1 MMVRED
7 FIRHSVNKLY
17 TYLEDGISFFSREA
31 VELKT
36 IYFPLCGVDSTGIKS
51 AITPSLGG
59 DIKIDS
65 LRYLTKPVS
74 TEDLRN
80 NLRDFF
86 CHVEGRGVFSLA
98 QASASGDSAVAA
110 GPLWHKLTRR
120 HPRAGLVMEAVN
132 FVPVTGENVE
142 LMRVSVKNISRKTV
156 RFTPTFSL
164 PVFARALANKH
175 DHEHVTSLLH
185 RIIQLPQGVMV
196 EPTMLFNEHG
206 HKLNRTV
213 YYVLGG
219 TDKGESPAGT
229 FPTARSFY
237 GEGGTCFVPEAVV
250 KNLAPGVLPREVL
263 DGQEAV
269 GALRFKKIGLGSG
282 KKKEY
287 FIVMGVGSDRGE
299 AKKVFER
306 FASAQGF
313 EAALSR
319 NQRFWAEKAD
329 VIRLR
334 TADAEFNAWMHWV
347 SLQPVLR
354 RIFGC
359 SFLPD
364 HDYGKGGKGWRDL
377 WQDLLS
383 LILIEP
389 QSVRATL
396 INNFAGVRIDGSNA
410 SIVGAAPGEFLAD
423 RNAISRVWMD
433 HGAWPFL
440 TLLLYIHQTGDTGIL
455 FERQSYFCD
464 PQTFRGQRYDRAW
477 TPQEGGRLKDFN
489 DRVYEGSVLEHVLV
503 QHLVQFFNVG
513 EHNITRLENADWNDG
528 LDMAAQRGESVAFMS
543 LYAGNL
549 LDCAGLLEH
558 VAARRGLREVPLAK
572 EFLILCDPVSGAG
585 TDYGDAPAKRKFL
598 FEKYFPSVQPRLS
611 GEQVNVKVADLA
623 RDLRKK
629 GEWIFRHIK
638 GQEKIRAGNPGTD
651 QPCLSPPRRQAAGRQ
666 AWVNG
671 YYDNQGKRVEGKEGA
686 TVRMR
691 LTGQVFPLMSG
702 LADEKEI
709 EEVVAGVR
717 RYLKDEKLGGY
728 RLNTDFGVAHYPDLG
743 RAFGFAYGTK
753 ENGSFFSH
761 MTVMF
766 AYSLYKRGSAREGRE
781 VIQSIFKMCADTQKS
796 KIYPGIPEY
805 FDSQGR
811 GRYHYLTGSASWLVL
826 TMLTQVFGVRGEYG
840 DLIIAPQLSK
850 DEFDLEGKASAIC
863 PFAGKTV
870 TINYINRRRMDPGSY
885 AVKAVTC
892 RGKAVAY
899 DALAPARIK
908 IPRKFFHQASNI
920 ELTLEL
926 G

>member
-1 MMVRED
+1 M
-7 FIRHSVNKLY
+7 RHSANKLY
-17 TYLEDGISFFSREA
+17 TYLEDGVNFSSREA
-31 VELKT
+31 VGLKT
-36 IYFPLCGVDSTGIKS
+36 IYFPLCGVDSAGIKS
-51 AITPSLGG
+51 AISPSLSG

-86 CHVEGRGVFSLA
+86 CHAEGKGVFSLA
-98 QASASGDSAVAA
+98 QASTPDGPTVEA

-120 HPRAGLVMEAVN
+120 HPEAGLLLEAVN

-142 LMRVSVKNISRKTV
+142 LMRVTVKNISKKTIKI
-156 RFTPTFSL
+156 TPTFSL

-175 DHEHVTSLLH
+175 DHEHVTSLLN
-185 RIIQLPQGVMV
+185 RIVQLPEGVVV
-196 EPTMLFNEHG
+196 EPTMIFNDHG
-206 HKLNRTV
+206 HKINQMV
-213 YYVLGG
+213 YSVLGKSG
-219 TDKGESPAGT
+219 KGENAVGT

-237 GEGGTCFVPEAVV
+237 GEGGTCFAPEAVMNNV
-250 KNLAPGVLPREVL
+250 APVDLPKEAL

-269 GALRFKKIGLGSG
+269 GALRFKKISLASG
-282 KKKEY
+282 RKKEY
-287 FIVMGVGSDRGE
+287 FIVMGIGTSRGE
-299 AKKVFER
+299 AKKILER
-306 FASAQGF
+306 FASAKGF
-313 EAALSR
+313 EAAFAR
-319 NQRFWAEKAD
+319 NKNFWAKKAD
-329 VIRLR
+329 AICLR
-334 TADAEFNAWMHWV
+334 TADAQFNAWMHWV

-389 QSVRATL
+389 ESVRAAL
-396 INNFAGVRIDGSNA
+396 INNFAGVRVDGSNA
-410 SIVGAAPGEFLAD
+410 TIIGTAPGEFLAD

-440 TLLLYIHQTGDTGIL
+440 TLLLYIHQTGDTNIL
-455 FERQSYFCD
+455 VERQSYFCD

-477 TPQEGGRLKDFN
+477 TPQEGSRSKDFN
-489 DRVYEGSVLEHVLV
+489 DRVYEGSILEHVLV

-549 LDCAGLLEH
+549 LDCADLLEH
-558 VAARRGLREVPLAK
+558 IAARQDIRDIPLAR
-572 EFLILCDPVSGAG
+572 ELLVLCDSVSGPG
-585 TDYGDAPAKRKFL
+585 IDYADPQAKRKLL

-623 RDLRKK
+623 RDLRRK
-629 GEWIFRHIK
+629 GKWIFEHIRA
-638 GQEKIRAGNPGTD
+638 QEKILGPAVSGAKNPGPG
-651 QPCLSPPRRQAAGRQ
+651 QG
-666 AWVNG
+666 WFNG
-671 YYDNQGKRVEGKEGA
+671 YYDNQGKRVEGAEGNA
-686 TVRMR
+686 VRMT

-702 LADEKEI
+702 LADDKEI
-709 EEVVAGVR
+709 GEGVGSVR
-717 RYLKDEKLGGY
+717 RYLKDKKLGGY
-728 RLNTDFGVAHYPDLG
+728 RLNTDFGVPHYLDLG

-761 MTVMF
+761 MTVMYG
-766 AYSLYKRGSAREGRE
+766 YSLYKRGFAREGRE
-781 VIQSIFKMCADTQKS
+781 VIQSIFQMCADTQKS

-840 DLIIAPQLSK
+840 DLIVSPQLSAE
-850 DEFDLEGKASAIC
+850 EFDPKGLAGVTC

-870 TINYINRRRMDPGSY
+870 TITYINKRRLDFGSY
-885 AVKAVTC
+885 TVKAVTC
-892 RGKAVAY
+892 QGKPVSCDTFSA
-899 DALAPARIK
+899 ARVR

-920 ELTLEL
+920 ELTLYLE
-926 G
+926 

>member
-1 MMVRED
+1 MEASMS
-7 FIRHSVNKLY
+7 HSANKPY
-17 TYLEDGISFFSREA
+17 TYLQDGISFFSREA
-31 VELKT
+31 AGIKT
-36 IYFPLCGVDSTGIKS
+36 IYFPLCGVDSAGIKS
-51 AITPSLGG
+51 AITPFLGG

-86 CHVEGRGVFSLA
+86 CYVEGKGVFSLT
-98 QASASGDSAVAA
+98 QDSVSDCPAVEA

-120 HPRAGLVMEAVN
+120 HAKAGLVMEAVN

-142 LMRVSVKNISRKTV
+142 LMRVTVKNISRKTI
-156 RFTPTFSL
+156 RITPTFSI
-164 PVFARALANKH
+164 PIFARALANKH
-175 DHEHVTSLLH
+175 DHEHVTSLLN
-185 RIIQLPQGVMV
+185 RIIQSPQGVMV

-206 HKLNRTV
+206 HKVNQTV
-213 YYVLGG
+213 YSVLGK
-219 TDKGESPAGT
+219 TDEGEDPVGT
-229 FPTARSFY
+229 FPTAQSFY
-237 GEGGTCFVPEAVV
+237 GEGGTCFAPEAVV
-250 KNLAPGVLPREVL
+250 RNFPPEALPKEAL

-269 GALRFKKIGLGSG
+269 GALRFKKMSLGSG
-282 KKKEY
+282 RKKEY
-287 FIVMGVGSDRGE
+287 FIVMGIGSSRGE
-299 AKKVFER
+299 AQKILAR
-306 FASAQGF
+306 FASADGF
-313 EAALSR
+313 ETALAR
-319 NQRFWAEKAD
+319 NQKFWAKKTGA
-329 VIRLR
+329 ILLR
-334 TADAEFNAWMHWV
+334 TADAQFNSWMRWV

-389 QSVRATL
+389 ENARAVL
-396 INNFAGVRIDGSNA
+396 INNFAGVRVDGSNA
-410 SIVGAAPGEFLAD
+410 TIIGAAPGEFLAD

-477 TPQEGGRLKDFN
+477 TPQEGSRSKDFN
-489 DRVYEGSVLEHVLV
+489 DRIYQGSIVEHILA

-528 LDMAAQRGESVAFMS
+528 LDMAAQRGESVAFTS

-549 LDCAGLLEH
+549 LHCADLLEH
-558 VAARRGLREVPLAK
+558 VAAFEGVREIPLAR
-572 EFLILCDPVSGAG
+572 ELLVLCDSLSGTG
-585 TDYGDAPAKRKFL
+585 VDYADPQAKRKLL

-611 GEQVNVKVADLA
+611 GEQVNVNVADLA
-623 RDLRKK
+623 RDLRRK
-629 GEWIFRHIK
+629 GEWVFRHIK
-638 GQEKIRAGNPGTD
+638 AREKIPAGNLGTG
-651 QPCLSPPRRQAAGRQ
+651 QG
-666 AWVNG
+666 WFNG
-671 YYDNQGKRVEGKEGA
+671 YYDNQGKRVEGLPAGRADQAGGRQGEEGRA
-686 TVRMR
+686 VRMT

-702 LADEKEI
+702 LADDKEI
-709 EEVVAGVR
+709 SEVVVGVR

-728 RLNTDFGVAHYPDLG
+728 RLNTDFGVPHYLDLG

-761 MTVMF
+761 MTVMY
-766 AYSLYKRGSAREGRE
+766 AYSLYKRGFAREGRE
-781 VIQSIFKMCADTQKS
+781 VIGSIFQMCAALPKS

-840 DLIIAPQLSK
+840 DLIVAPQLLK
-850 DEFDLEGKASAIC
+850 DEFDLQGKASVTC
-863 PFAGKTV
+863 PFAGKTI
-870 TINYINRRRMDPGSY
+870 TIDLINKRRLDFGSY
-885 AVKAVTC
+885 AVKSVAC
-892 RGKAVAY
+892 RGKPVAH
-899 DALAPARIK
+899 DVLSAASVK
-908 IPRKFFHQASNI
+908 IPRKFFQQASNV

>member
-1 MMVRED
+1 MS
-7 FIRHSVNKLY
+7 HSTNKLY
-17 TYLEDGISFFSREA
+17 TYFKDGVSFSSREA
-31 VELKT
+31 AGLKT

-51 AITPSLGG
+51 AITPSLSG

-86 CHVEGRGVFSLA
+86 CFVEGKGVFSLA
-98 QASASGDSAVAA
+98 QASTSDDATVEA

-120 HPRAGLVMEAVN
+120 HVKAGLVMEAVN

-142 LMRVSVKNISRKTV
+142 LMRISVKNISRKTI
-156 RFTPTFSL
+156 RITPTFSL
-164 PVFARALANKH
+164 SMFARALVNKH
-175 DHEHVTSLLH
+175 DHEHVTSLLN
-185 RIIQLPQGVMV
+185 RITQLPQGVMV

-206 HKLNRTV
+206 HKVSRTAC
-213 YYVLGG
+213 YVLGQ
-219 TDKGESPAGT
+219 TDKGENPVGT
-229 FPTARSFY
+229 FPTTQSFY
-237 GEGGTCFVPEAVV
+237 GEGGTCFCPEAVV
-250 KNLAPGVLPREVL
+250 NNVAPVDLPKEAL

-269 GALRFKKIGLGSG
+269 GALRFKKISLGSG
-282 KKKEY
+282 RKKEY
-287 FIVMGVGSDRGE
+287 FIVMGIGSGRGE
-299 AKKVFER
+299 AVKALAQ
-306 FASAQGF
+306 FASVKGF
-313 EAALSR
+313 ESAFAR
-319 NQRFWAEKAD
+319 NQKFWAKKMKT
-329 VIRLR
+329 ICLR
-334 TADAEFNAWMHWV
+334 TADAQFNSWMHWV

-389 QSVRATL
+389 ENVRAAL
-396 INNFAGVRIDGSNA
+396 INNFAGVRVDGSNA
-410 SIVGAAPGEFLAD
+410 TIIGSAPGEFLAD
-423 RNAISRVWMD
+423 RNAIARVWMD

-464 PQTFRGQRYDRAW
+464 PQIFRGQRYDRAW
-477 TPQEGGRLKDFN
+477 TPQEGNRSKDFN
-489 DRVYEGSVLEHVLV
+489 DRVYEGSILEHVLI

-528 LDMAAQRGESVAFMS
+528 LDMAAQRGESVAFTS

-549 LDCAGLLEH
+549 LNCADLLEH
-558 VAARRGLREVPLAK
+558 VAARENIKDISLAK
-572 EFLILCDPVSGAG
+572 EFLVLCDSISGASV
-585 TDYGDAPAKRKFL
+585 DYIDPQAKKKFL
-598 FEKYFPSVQPRLS
+598 FEKFFPSVQPRLS
-611 GEQVNVKVADLA
+611 GEQVNVKVTDLT
-623 RDLRKK
+623 RDLRRK
-629 GEWIFRHIK
+629 GKWIFEHIRA
-638 GQEKIRAGNPGTD
+638 QEKVLVGD
-651 QPCLSPPRRQAAGRQ
+651 QG
-666 AWVNG
+666 WFNG
-671 YYDNQGKRVEGKEGA
+671 YYDNQGKKVEGEEGK
-686 TVRMR
+686 TVRMT
-691 LTGQVFPLMSG
+691 LTGQVFPLMSA
-702 LADEKEI
+702 LADDKEI
-709 EEVVAGVR
+709 EAVVASVR
-717 RYLKDEKLGGY
+717 RYLQDEKLGGY
-728 RLNTDFGVAHYPDLG
+728 RLNTDFGVPHYLDLG

-761 MTVMF
+761 MTVMY
-766 AYSLYKRGSAREGRE
+766 AYALYKRGFTQEGRE
-781 VIQSIFKMCADTQKS
+781 VIGSIFRMCADTQKS

-826 TMLTQVFGVRGEYG
+826 TMLTQAFGVRGEYG
-840 DLIIAPQLSK
+840 DLVISPQLLK
-850 DEFDLEGKASAIC
+850 DEFDFQGKANVVC

-870 TINYINRRRMDPGSY
+870 TVNYINKRILDFGAY
-885 AVKAVTC
+885 TIKAVTC
-892 RGKAVAY
+892 QGKPVAHETLS
-899 DALAPARIK
+899 ATSIK
-908 IPRKFFHQASNI
+908 IPRKFFQQASNV

>member
-1 MMVRED
+1 M
-7 FIRHSVNKLY
+7 RHSGNNLY
-17 TYLEDGISFFSREA
+17 TYLRDGISFSSREA
-31 VELKT
+31 AGLKT
-36 IYFPLCGVDSTGIKS
+36 IYFPLCGVDSTGVKS
-51 AITPSLGG
+51 AITPSLSG

-86 CHVEGRGVFSLA
+86 CHVEGKGVFSLA
-98 QASASGDSAVAA
+98 QASTPDDSAVEA

-120 HPRAGLVMEAVN
+120 HPKAGLLLEAVN

-142 LMRVSVKNISRKTV
+142 LMRVTVKNVSQKVIKI
-156 RFTPTFSL
+156 TPTFSL
-164 PVFARALANKH
+164 PIFARALANKH
-175 DHEHVTSLLH
+175 DHEQVTSLLN
-185 RIIQLPQGVMV
+185 RIVQLPEGVVV
-196 EPTMLFNEHG
+196 EPTMIFNEHG
-206 HKLNRTV
+206 HKVNQTA
-213 YYVLGG
+213 YSVLGR
-219 TDKGESPAGT
+219 TDKGEDPVGT

-237 GEGGTCFVPEAVV
+237 GEGGTCFAPAAVMKNAAPVDLPKEA
-250 KNLAPGVLPREVL
+250 L
-263 DGQEAV
+263 DGQEAA
-269 GALRFKKIGLGSG
+269 GALRFKKVTLGSG
-282 KKKEY
+282 RKKEY
-287 FIVMGVGSDRGE
+287 FIVMGIGSGRGE
-299 AKKVFER
+299 AKKILER
-306 FASAQGF
+306 FASTKGF
-313 EAALSR
+313 KSAFAR
-319 NQRFWAEKAD
+319 NQNFWAKKAD
-329 VIRLR
+329 TIRLR
-334 TADAEFNAWMHWV
+334 TADAQFNAWMHWV

-389 QSVRATL
+389 GSVRAAL
-396 INNFAGVRIDGSNA
+396 INNFAGVRVDGSNA
-410 SIVGAAPGEFLAD
+410 TIIGAAPGEFLAD
-423 RNAISRVWMD
+423 RDAISRVWMD

-440 TLLLYIHQTGDTGIL
+440 TLLLYIHQTGDANIL

-464 PQTFRGQRYDRAW
+464 PQTLRGQRYDRAW
-477 TPQEGGRLKDFN
+477 TPQEGSRSKDFN
-489 DRVYEGSVLEHVLV
+489 DRVYEGSILEHVLI

-549 LDCAGLLEH
+549 LDCADLLEH
-558 VAARRGLREVPLAK
+558 VAARQGIREVPLAR
-572 EFLILCDPVSGAG
+572 ELLVLCDLASGTG
-585 TDYGDAPAKRKFL
+585 IDYADPQAKRKLL

-611 GEQVNVKVADLA
+611 GEQVNVKAADLA
-623 RDLRKK
+623 RDLRRK
-629 GEWIFRHIK
+629 GKWIFGHIK
-638 GQEKIRAGNPGTD
+638 AREKIRAGRQVLPRREPLAFADRPPSGGNNPGD
-651 QPCLSPPRRQAAGRQ
+651 QG
-666 AWVNG
+666 WFNG
-671 YYDNQGKRVEGKEGA
+671 YYDNQGRMVEGKEGA
-686 TVRMR
+686 NIRMT

-702 LADEKEI
+702 LADDKEI
-709 EEVVAGVR
+709 EAVVDSVR
-717 RYLKDEKLGGY
+717 RYLKDKKLGGY
-728 RLNTDFGVAHYPDLG
+728 RLNTDFGVPHYLDLG

-761 MTVMF
+761 MTVMY
-766 AYSLYKRGSAREGRE
+766 ACALYKRGFAGQGRE
-781 VIQSIFKMCADTQKS
+781 VIQSIFRMCVDTQKS

-840 DLIIAPQLSK
+840 DLIIAPQLSAE
-850 DEFDLEGKASAIC
+850 EFDPKGLAGVTC

-870 TINYINRRRMDPGSY
+870 TITYINKRRLDSGSY
-885 AVKAVTC
+885 AVKTVTC
-892 RGKAVAY
+892 QGKPIACDTLSAS
-899 DALAPARIK
+899 RIR
-908 IPRKFFHQASNI
+908 IPRKFFHQSSNV
-920 ELTLEL
+920 ELTLQL

>member
-1 MMVRED
+1 M
-7 FIRHSVNKLY
+7 RHSVNKLY
-17 TYLEDGISFFSREA
+17 TYLEDGISFSSRPA
-31 VELKT
+31 TELKT
-36 IYFPLCGVDSTGIKS
+36 IYFPLCGIDSTGIKS
-51 AITPSLGG
+51 AITPFLSG

-80 NLRDFF
+80 NVRDFF
-86 CHVEGRGVFSLA
+86 CFIGGKGAFSIAQPSSAEGSFVE
-98 QASASGDSAVAA
+98 A
-110 GPLWHKLTRR
+110 GPLWHQLTRR
-120 HPRAGLVMEAVN
+120 HPKAGLVMEAVN

-142 LMRVSVKNISRKTV
+142 LMRVSVKNISRKTIQ
-156 RFTPTFSL
+156 FTPTFSL
-164 PVFARALANKH
+164 PIFARVLANKH
-175 DHEHVTSLLH
+175 DHEHVTSLLS
-185 RIIQLPQGVMV
+185 RIIQLPQGVLV

-206 HKLNRTV
+206 HKINQTV
-213 YYVLGG
+213 YYVLGR
-219 TDKGESPAGT
+219 TDKGENPAGT

-237 GEGGTCFVPEAVV
+237 GEGGTCFAPEAVV
-250 KNLAPGVLPREVL
+250 RNFAPEVLPREAL

-269 GALRFKKIGLGSG
+269 GALRFKKISLGSG
-282 KKKEY
+282 RKKEY
-287 FIVMGVGSDRGE
+287 FIVMGIGSNRGE
-299 AKKVFER
+299 AQKIFER
-306 FASAQGF
+306 FASAREF
-313 EAALSR
+313 ESALLR
-319 NQRFWAEKAD
+319 NQKFWMKKAQT
-329 VIRLR
+329 IRLR
-334 TADAEFNAWMHWV
+334 TADAGFNTWMHWV

-383 LILIEP
+383 LILSEP
-389 QSVRATL
+389 ESVRAAL

-410 SIVGAAPGEFLAD
+410 TIIGAAPGEFLAD

-440 TLLLYIHQTGDTGIL
+440 TLLLYIHQTGDTGIV
-455 FERQSYFCD
+455 FERQDYFCD

-477 TPQEGGRLKDFN
+477 TPQEGSRLKDFN
-489 DRVYEGSVLEHVLV
+489 DRVYEGSILEHILV

-528 LDMAAQRGESVAFMS
+528 LDMAAQRGESVAFLS

-549 LDCAGLLEH
+549 LNCADLLEH
-558 VAARRGLREVPLAK
+558 VAAGEGLREIPLAR
-572 EFLILCDPVSGAG
+572 ELLVLCDSISGTG
-585 TDYGDAPAKRKFL
+585 IDYGDAPAKRKLL

-623 RDLRKK
+623 GDLRQK
-629 GEWIFRHIK
+629 GQWAFQHIK
-638 GQEKIRAGNPGTD
+638 RQEKILGPAVSGANNPG
-651 QPCLSPPRRQAAGRQ
+651 AGPGQ
-666 AWVNG
+666 GWFNG
-671 YYDNQGKRVEGKEGA
+671 YYDNQGKRVEGKEGVN
-686 TVRMR
+686 VRMT

-702 LADEKEI
+702 LADDKEI

-717 RYLKDEKLGGY
+717 RYLQDKKLGGY
-728 RLNTDFGVAHYPDLG
+728 RLNTDFGVAHYLDLG

-761 MTVMF
+761 MTVMY
-766 AYSLYKRGSAREGRE
+766 AYSLYKRGFAREGRE
-781 VIQSIFKMCADTQKS
+781 VIGSIFKMCADTQKS

-811 GRYHYLTGSASWLVL
+811 GRYHYLTGAASWLVL

-840 DLIIAPQLSK
+840 DLLIAPQLLK
-850 DEFDLEGKASAIC
+850 DEFDLEGKADVTC
-863 PFAGKTV
+863 PFAGKTI
-870 TINYINRRRMDPGSY
+870 TISYLNKRKLDFGSY

-892 RGKAVAY
+892 QGKAVAY
-899 DALAPARIK
+899 DVLASARIK
-908 IPRKFFHQASNI
+908 IPRKFFQQASHI
-920 ELTLEL
+920 ALTLEL

>member
-1 MMVRED
+1 M
-7 FIRHSVNKLY
+7 RHSVNKLY
-17 TYLEDGISFFSREA
+17 TYLEDGISFSSRQA
-31 VELKT
+31 TELKT

-51 AITPSLGG
+51 AVTPSLSG

-74 TEDLRN
+74 TEDLRD

-86 CHVEGRGVFSLA
+86 CHVEGKGVFSLA
-98 QASASGDSAVAA
+98 RASASVDSAVAA

-120 HPRAGLVMEAVN
+120 HPKAGLVMEAVN

-142 LMRVSVKNISRKTV
+142 LMRVGVKNISRKTI

-164 PVFARALANKH
+164 PIFARALANKH
-175 DHEHVTSLLH
+175 DHEHVTSLLN
-185 RIIQLPQGVMV
+185 RIIQLPQGVLV

-206 HKLNRTV
+206 HKVNQTV
-213 YYVLGG
+213 YYVLGR
-219 TDKGESPAGT
+219 TDKGEDPAGT

-237 GEGGTCFVPEAVV
+237 GEGGTCFAPEAVV
-250 KNLAPGVLPREVL
+250 KDFTPEVLPPEAL
-263 DGQEAV
+263 DGQEAA
-269 GALRFKKIGLGSG
+269 GALRFKKISLGSG
-282 KKKEY
+282 RKKEY
-287 FIVMGVGSDRGE
+287 FIVMGIGSSRGE
-299 AKKVFER
+299 ATKTFER
-306 FASAQGF
+306 FASAKGF
-313 EAALSR
+313 ESALLR
-319 NQRFWAEKAD
+319 NKKFWAKKAD
-329 VIRLR
+329 AICLR
-334 TADAEFNAWMHWV
+334 TADAEFDAWMHWV

-389 QSVRATL
+389 QSVRETL
-396 INNFAGVRIDGSNA
+396 VNNFAGVRVDGSNA
-410 SIVGAAPGEFLAD
+410 TIIGAAPGEFLAD

-477 TPQEGGRLKDFN
+477 TPQEGSRLKDFN
-489 DRVYEGSVLEHVLV
+489 DRVYEGSILEHILA

-549 LDCAGLLEH
+549 LNCADLLEH
-558 VAARRGLREVPLAK
+558 VATGEGLREIPLAR
-572 EFLILCDPVSGAG
+572 ELLALCDSVSGAG
-585 TDYGDAPAKRKFL
+585 IDYGDAQAKRKLL

-611 GEQVNVKVADLA
+611 GEQVNVKTADLA
-623 RDLRKK
+623 RDLRQK
-629 GEWIFRHIK
+629 GQWAFQHIK
-638 GQEKIRAGNPGTD
+638 RQEKILGPAVSGANNPG
-651 QPCLSPPRRQAAGRQ
+651 QGPG
-666 AWVNG
+666 WFNG
-671 YYDNQGKRVEGKEGA
+671 YYDNQGKRVEGAEGKA
-686 TVRMR
+686 VRMT

-702 LADEKEI
+702 LADDKEI
-709 EEVVAGVR
+709 EEVVASVR

-728 RLNTDFGVAHYPDLG
+728 RLNTDFGVAHYLDLG

-761 MTVMF
+761 MTVMY
-766 AYSLYKRGSAREGRE
+766 AYSLYKRGFAREGRE
-781 VIQSIFKMCADTQKS
+781 VIQSLFQMCADTQRS

-840 DLIIAPQLSK
+840 DLLIAPQLLK
-850 DEFDLEGKASAIC
+850 DEFDLGGKAGVAC
-863 PFAGKTV
+863 PFAGKTIRI
-870 TINYINRRRMDPGSY
+870 TFINKRKLDFGSY

-899 DALAPARIK
+899 DVLAPARVK
-908 IPRKFFHQASNI
+908 ISRKFFHQASNI